1 MIQTPD
7 KEIPAE
13 MTSGGSRQEIVSR
26 LGDEDTFLGSSEP
39 GLSQTSTNL
48 PLSHQRRLDNRN
60 DGLRATGEAPQLEG
74 VQVFRHRP
82 LAAIAICSQAILY
95 PRRYK
100 MFSHVDGTQSHHID
114 WFQFRG
120 VEHVDLVVV

>member
-1 MIQTPD
+1 VVRQPCRLLSIILN

-26 LGDEDTFLGSSEP
+26 LGDETLSLVLRDQD
-39 GLSQTSTNL
+39 SQTSTNL

-74 VQVFRHRP
+74 VQVFRRRP

-100 MFSHVDGTQSHHID
+100 MFSHVDGT
-114 WFQFRG
+114 
-120 VEHVDLVVV
+120 